1 MSSYSFIGM
10 AGAGKSTLGAALSKR
25 LDTNFVDT
33 DLLIEKK
40 FNQSL
45 EDLKESRGYKF
56 VRLAEEGVILN
67 LENNIKVISTGG
79 SAIYSEQSMNH
90 LKAFSKLIYI
100 HVPLEVIETR
110 IGYGQR
116 RGLASPEEASIEDI
130 YNERI
135 PMYERWA
142 QQTIDGTLPI
152 KDLINLLTNKN

>member
-79 SAIYSEQSMNH
+79 SAIYSEKSMNH

-100 HVPLEVIETR
+100 FVPLEVIETR
-110 IGYGQR
+110 IGYGQK
-116 RGLASPEEASIEDI
+116 RGLASPEETSIEDI
-130 YNERI
+130 YNERK

-142 QQTIDGTLPI
+142 HQTIDGTLPI
-152 KDLINLLTNKN
+152 DDLINLLTNKN